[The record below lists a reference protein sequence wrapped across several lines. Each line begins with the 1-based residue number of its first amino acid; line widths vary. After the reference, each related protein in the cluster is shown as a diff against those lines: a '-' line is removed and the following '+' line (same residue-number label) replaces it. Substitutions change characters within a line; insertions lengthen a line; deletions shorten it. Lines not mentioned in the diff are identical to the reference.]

1 MATSAEK
8 SAARLEP
15 FVESG
20 EAFRRLGGL
29 ESPAAR
35 ERYDVVVIGGGQA
48 GLSVGYYLRKRGLR
62 FLILDA
68 SERVGDSWR
77 KRWDSLRLFTPAKLD
92 GLVGMKFPAPSNS
105 FPTKDEMGDYLEA
118 YAAKFELPV
127 RTRTRVERLFQRDG
141 GFVVK
146 TNAGEIEAEQ
156 VVVAMANFQNH
167 KLPSFARELRSD
179 IVQMHS
185 SDYRNPAQ
193 LRDGGVLIV
202 GGGNSGAEIAKELS
216 GAHEIWMSGGRPPG
230 EAPIRMDSL
239 ASRLVLARLLM
250 RVVFHRLLTVKTPMG
265 RKVRPKVLN
274 HATPLIRVKGK
285 DLAALGVKR
294 VGRVTGVADGRPLL
308 EDGQVV
314 DVTNVIWC
322 TGFHPGFSWI
332 DLPVFNERGE
342 ADHEAGV
349 VTAAPG
355 LYFVGLHFLYA
366 MSSAMIH
373 GVGRDAKRI
382 VETIA
387 GRARSVGAQAQLLS
401 VAR

>member
-1 MATSAEK
+1 MPTSAEK
-8 SAARLEP
+8 TARVEP
-15 FVESG
+15 FIESG
-20 EAFRRLGGL
+20 EAVRRLGGL

-35 ERYDVVVIGGGQA
+35 ERTEVVVIGGGQA

-62 FLILDA
+62 FVIVDA
-68 SERVGDSWR
+68 GERVGDSWR
-77 KRWDSLRLFTPAKLD
+77 KRWDSLRLFSPAKLD
-92 GLVGMKFPAPSNS
+92 GLVGMKFPAPANY

-118 YAAKFELPV
+118 YAARFELPV

-141 GFVVK
+141 VFVVK
-146 TNAGEIEAEQ
+146 TTSGEIEADQ
-156 VVVAMANFQNH
+156 VVVAMANYQNRRI
-167 KLPSFARELRSD
+167 PDFARELPSD

-193 LRDGGVLIV
+193 LRDGPVLIV
-202 GGGNSGAEIAKELS
+202 GAGNSGAEIAKELS
-216 GAHEIWMSGGRPPG
+216 GRHEIWMSGGRPTG
-230 EAPIRMDSL
+230 EAPFRLDSL
-239 ASRLVLARLLM
+239 AARLLLTRVLM
-250 RVVFHRLLTVKTPMG
+250 RGVFHRLLTVKTPIG
-265 RKVRPKVLN
+265 RKARPKMLG
-274 HATPLIRVKGK
+274 HAAPLIRVKGK
-285 DLAALGVKR
+285 ELGALGVKR
-294 VGRVTGVADGRPLL
+294 VGRVTGLRDGRPVL
-308 EDGQVV
+308 EDGQAL
-314 DVTNVIWC
+314 DVANVIWC

-382 VETIA
+382 AGAIA
-387 GRARSVGAQAQLLS
+387 SRARSNRLRA
-401 VAR
+401 VAG